1 MIIKKKFCYSFL
13 FLLLILSINSCKKD
27 PTGSATP
34 NLKTDV
40 VGTWLVTRTLVTPN
54 HDFTNGYADQQT
66 WTIAVSGETASLS
79 TEAGTIN
86 GTWVQSTATYGYS
99 HWYFEWE
106 GADPRTGYQIKIIVE
121 IIDIDPF
128 LATNETYYW
137 DIYGSQ
143 FLLLESFGCEGV
155 KI

>member
-1 MIIKKKFCYSFL
+1 MIIMKKFFNSFL
-13 FLLLILSINSCKKD
+13 CLLFIFSVFSCKKNS
-27 PTGSATP
+27 TASNTP

-54 HDFTNGYADQQT
+54 QDFTNGYADQQN
-66 WTIAVSGETASLS
+66 WTIAVSGETASL
-79 TEAGTIN
+79 TTDAGTIN
-86 GTWVQSTATYGYS
+86 GTWASSVTYSYP

-106 GADPRTGYQIKIIVE
+106 GQDPRTGYQIKIIVE

-137 DIYGSQ
+137 DIYGQ
-143 FLLLESFGCEGV
+143 QYLLLESFGCEGV